1 MYFLPSEPRHCK
13 AQSQQ
18 NARGESRRGKKKS
31 RRAQADSVLLHR
43 SCTEVAQCCADV
55 AENLHSSPPP
65 ASLFVS
71 VRMSREGSC
80 CSLVQSAYYLIYNII
95 DYQCY
100 NINRVHAIQYSAHEN
115 IHETA
120 SLRMSRAGSCCS
132 LSGAEAENNSPAAAS
147 CKICRNAK
155 STKLQSWQRANA
167 AIDYLVDIP
176 KVHIGLKIT
185 WKNKRKLKNG
195 TALQLFTVLWSVGF
209 SQLCKKKLQN
219 DSKTY
224 WNQLERHCSRL
235 F

>member
-18 NARGESRRGKKKS
+18 NARGESHRGKKKESARAS
-31 RRAQADSVLLHR
+31 RLRSVAQKLH
-43 SCTEVAQCCADV
+43 SVAQCCADV

-120 SLRMSRAGSCCS
+120 SLRMSRAT
-132 LSGAEAENNSPAAAS
+132 L
-147 CKICRNAK
+147 
-155 STKLQSWQRANA
+155 LQSVWGRGRKQ
-167 AIDYLVDIP
+167 YS
-176 KVHIGLKIT
+176 IT
-185 WKNKRKLKNG
+185 TWTNP
-195 TALQLFTVLWSVGF
+195 
-209 SQLCKKKLQN
+209 SQNL
-219 DSKTY
+219 SKAM
-224 WNQLERHCSRL
+224 
-235 F
+235 

>member
-1 MYFLPSEPRHCK
+1 MYFLPSEPRHCE

-18 NARGESRRGKKKS
+18 NARGESHRGKKKS

-43 SCTEVAQCCADV
+43 SCTEVAQK
-55 AENLHSSPPP
+55 LHSVAQMLQRICTPPPPP

-132 LSGAEAENNSPAAAS
+132 LSGAEAENNSPAAAN

-185 WKNKRKLKNG
+185 
-195 TALQLFTVLWSVGF
+195 
-209 SQLCKKKLQN
+209 
-219 DSKTY
+219 
-224 WNQLERHCSRL
+224 
-235 F
+235 

>member
-1 MYFLPSEPRHCK
+1 MCLGWEPEKPKQGRVSLVVHMANPKPDRPRFDSFK
-13 AQSQQ
+13 AP
-18 NARGESRRGKKKS
+18 S
-31 RRAQADSVLLHR
+31 RRASYVLLAIR
-43 SCTEVAQCCADV
+43 AEALQGAVATKRARRVAPWQKKRVGARKQTPFCCTEVAQCCADV

-185 WKNKRKLKNG
+185 
-195 TALQLFTVLWSVGF
+195 
-209 SQLCKKKLQN
+209 
-219 DSKTY
+219 
-224 WNQLERHCSRL
+224 
-235 F
+235 